1 MPMVRYRKALIAD
14 APALSRLHGE
24 DESCGADEYLMA
36 RYMAGE
42 HHPEMALHSRTVL
55 VATANDAPIG
65 YIAGHLTLRFGC
77 HGEIQ
82 WIYVA
87 REHRDGHVAK
97 QLLRL
102 QSRWFVQHRAFR
114 VCADVCDDRARRLY
128 RHHGADDYV
137 GHWVI
142 WDNIGVSF
150 GHNSG
155 LSRAVTL
162 QPSSS

>member
-1 MPMVRYRKALIAD
+1 MTTVSYRKALLTD

-24 DESCGADEYLMA
+24 DELCGADEYRMS
-36 RYMAGE
+36 RYIAGQ
-42 HHPEMALHSRTVL
+42 HHPEMALRLRTVL
-55 VATANDAPIG
+55 VATVNDAPIA

-87 REHRDGHVAK
+87 REHRRSHVAN

-114 VCADVCDDRARRLY
+114 ICADVSDERVRQLY
-128 RHHGADDYV
+128 RRHGADDHIA
-137 GHWVI
+137 HWVI

-150 GHNSG
+150 GHDSG
-155 LSRAVTL
+155 LSRAVTRC
-162 QPSSS
+162 PSSS